1 MKYAIAIVAVIVVAL
16 GLVYFVDVDQT
27 QEAALPEVSV
37 EGGQLPGYD
46 VETGDVEIGST
57 ETTVEVPNV
66 DISTSEEIVTLPTI
80 DIESPEEDNRTA
92 ENE

>member
-1 MKYAIAIVAVIVVAL
+1 MKYAIAIAAAVVVAL

-27 QEAALPEVSV
+27 QEATLPEVTI
-37 EGGQLPGYD
+37 EGGELPAYD

-57 ETTVEVPNV
+57 EATVEVPDV

-80 DIESPEEDNRTA
+80 DVESPEEDNRTA
-92 ENE
+92 ESN